1 MAAFP
6 WIDPSLVSERDRQ
19 SVITEFDIIMTK
31 EPLTIYDQLKT
42 RKLEKLDSAIL
53 RAIGIKDFETLLDN
67 LYFDLLHELDKTEI
81 DDDAWKTCETIFR
94 VFGPLNKDS
103 LTL

>member
-1 MAAFP
+1 SMNRS
-6 WIDPSLVSERDRQ
+6 SLVSERDRQ

-81 DDDAWKTCETIFR
+81 DDDA
-94 VFGPLNKDS
+94 
-103 LTL
+103 